1 MLKSESSEAETPHGG
16 GPCGGAAIAETYG
29 WTGTWGTWVLGRRF
43 SSGNKVL
50 RDIIDIS
57 ISIIYIYVCVI
68 DIDIIGYGNSFMGQ
82 LTIKH
87 WEIQWK

>member
-16 GPCGGAAIAETYG
+16 GPCGGAAIAETCG
-29 WTGTWGTWVLGRRF
+29 GTGTVLGRRF

-57 ISIIYIYVCVI
+57 ISIIYIYMCVLLI
-68 DIDIIGYGNSFMGQ
+68 LI
-82 LTIKH
+82 
-87 WEIQWK
+87 